1 MIEIVIEQ
9 IMKVIRIKP
18 LFKIKKN
25 NRLNKLLLEIK
36 NKLETKNQNLVII
49 ISILV

>member
-25 NRLNKLLLEIK
+25 NRLNKLLELK
-36 NKLETKNQNLVII
+36 NKLETKSQNLVII